1 MSHGR
6 PGAGSREG
14 THERALKD
22 GKGPYF
28 VPWPSHASWTRP
40 FLAIS
45 RRAQGKPREV
55 GAIIKVTSR
64 VEKVRLREGTELS
77 RRHAAGKAG
86 CRAGP
91 QLPRHALSPRYG
103 APQHGSQHWGRQGSV
118 RASDSAPR

>member
-1 MSHGR
+1 MEEEQAREEVTHVPREARG
-6 PGAGSREG
+6 GSWEG

-64 VEKVRLREGTELS
+64 VEKVRLGEGT
-77 RRHAAGKAG
+77 
-86 CRAGP
+86 
-91 QLPRHALSPRYG
+91 
-103 APQHGSQHWGRQGSV
+103 
-118 RASDSAPR
+118 